1 MKPIKSHSSMT
12 PADIIAGLE
21 KKNRALTVKNDESGD
36 IVETRAQAERDYNT
50 ATSEKTIEAALA
62 GESVTLIKTIVAGN
76 PTVAKLKMEFEIIKG
91 IEKAHWKQI
100 DILMSQID
108 TYRSLLSWL
117 KAEMQSQ

>member
-1 MKPIKSHSSMT
+1 MT

-76 PTVAKLKMEFEIIKG
+76 PTVAKLRMEFEIIKG